1 MHKMLGYN
9 SQTCKSCAYL
19 DLKPKRDPRVV
30 RDIKGLRD
38 GMISM
43 SEVKGSWR
51 DTHCG

>member
-9 SQTCKSCAYL
+9 SQACKSCAYL